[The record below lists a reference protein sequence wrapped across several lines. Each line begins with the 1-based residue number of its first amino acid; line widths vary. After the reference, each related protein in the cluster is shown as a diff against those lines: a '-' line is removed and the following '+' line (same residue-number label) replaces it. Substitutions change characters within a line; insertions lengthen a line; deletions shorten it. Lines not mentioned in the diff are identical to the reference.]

1 MPGKKA
7 RITLLII
14 LIFIAVVFFGS
25 MAIGI
30 SNGMFRDK
38 IGVVEING
46 VITESRDIMEDIVKF
61 KEDKSVK
68 GVIIRINSPGGSVGP
83 SQEIYSEV
91 VKLKSKKKVYV
102 SMGSVCASGGYY
114 IAVAGEKIYAMPAT
128 ITGSIGVI
136 MEHMIIEDLIRKIGL
151 QSNTIKSGAFKD
163 AGTPFRKM
171 KDEEK
176 VYFQGILE
184 SIHEQFMDVVARERK
199 ISIDDV
205 KKLSD
210 GRIFIGTRAKELKL
224 VDATGTLYDTVDD
237 MKKALNMKDKPVLVY
252 GKKPFSLMKWL
263 ISSVIQDTI
272 SEYFSTVI
280 NCGISPRTF

>member
-1 MPGKKA
+1 MPSRKA
-7 RITLLII
+7 RIFLLVI
-14 LIFIAVVFFGS
+14 LIFIAIVFFGY
-25 MAIGI
+25 MAVGI
-30 SNGMFRDK
+30 SDGMFREK

-46 VITESRDIMEDIVKF
+46 VIAESKDAMEDLVRF
-61 KEDKSVK
+61 KEDDSIK

-91 VKLKSKKKVYV
+91 IKLKMKKKVYA

-136 MEHMIIEDLIRKIGL
+136 MEHMIIEDLFKKIGL

-163 AGTPFRKM
+163 AGTPLRKM
-171 KDEEK
+171 KEEER
-176 VYFQGILE
+176 VYFQGILD
-184 SIHEQFMDVVARERK
+184 SIHEQFIKVVAHERK
-199 ISIDDV
+199 MPIDTV

-210 GRIFIGTRAKELKL
+210 GRVFIGTQAKDLKL
-224 VDATGTLYDTVDD
+224 VDNIGTFYDTVDD
-237 MKKALNMKDKPVLVY
+237 MKKALNMKDKPLLVY

-263 ISSVIQDTI
+263 VSSMTKDVI
-272 SEYFSTVI
+272 SEYFSTMFRYSV
-280 NCGISPRTF
+280 SP

>member
-1 MPGKKA
+1 MPSRKA
-7 RITLLII
+7 RIILLVVLVLIAII
-14 LIFIAVVFFGS
+14 FFGS
-25 MAIGI
+25 MAVGIGD
-30 SNGMFRDK
+30 GMFREK
-38 IGVVEING
+38 IGVVEISG
-46 VITESRDIMEDIVKF
+46 VIAESKDVMEDIVRF
-61 KEDKSVK
+61 KEDDSIK

-91 VKLKSKKKVYV
+91 IKLKAKKKVYT

-136 MEHMIIEDLIRKIGL
+136 MEHMIVEDLFKKIGL

-171 KDEEK
+171 KDDEK
-176 VYFQGILE
+176 AYFQGILDG
-184 SIHEQFMDVVARERK
+184 IHEQFIKVVAQERK
-199 ISIDDV
+199 LPVETV

-210 GRIFIGTRAKELKL
+210 GRIFIGTQAKDLKL
-224 VDATGTLYDTVDD
+224 VDNIGTFYDTVDG
-237 MKKALNMKDKPVLVY
+237 MRKALNMKDKPLLVY

-263 ISSVIQDTI
+263 VSSMTKEVI
-272 SEYFSTVI
+272 SEYFSGMFKYSV
-280 NCGISPRTF
+280 SP

>member
-7 RITLLII
+7 RNTLLII
-14 LIFIAVVFFGS
+14 LIFVVVVFFGS
-25 MAIGI
+25 MLMAI
-30 SNGMFRDK
+30 SKGMFKDK

-83 SQEIYSEV
+83 SQEIYNEV

-136 MEHMIIEDLIRKIGL
+136 MEHMIMEDLFRKIGL

-171 KDEEK
+171 KEEEK

-210 GRIFIGTRAKELKL
+210 GRIFLGTRAKELKL

-263 ISSVIQDTI
+263 ISSIIRNTI
-272 SEYFSTVI
+272 SEYYSTVI
-280 NCGISPRTF
+280 NLGMSPQSF

>member
-1 MPGKKA
+1 MPSRKA
-7 RITLLII
+7 KIVFLVI
-14 LIFIAVVFFGS
+14 LIFIAIVFFGS

-30 SNGMFRDK
+30 SDGMFREK

-46 VITESRDIMEDIVKF
+46 VITESKDAMEDIVRF
-61 KEDKSVK
+61 KEDESIK

-91 VKLKSKKKVYV
+91 IKLKAKKKVYA

-136 MEHMIIEDLIRKIGL
+136 MEHMIVEDLFKKIGL
-151 QSNTIKSGAFKD
+151 QSNTIKSGIFKD

-171 KDEEK
+171 KEEEK
-176 VYFQGILE
+176 VYFQGILD
-184 SIHEQFMDVVARERK
+184 SIHEQFIKVVAQERK
-199 ISIDDV
+199 IPIDTT

-210 GRIFIGTRAKELKL
+210 GRIFTGTQAKDLKL
-224 VDATGTLYDTVDD
+224 VDQIGTFYDTVDD

-263 ISSVIQDTI
+263 ISSMSKEVI
-272 SEYFSTVI
+272 SEYFSGMFKYST
-280 NCGISPRTF
+280 SP

>member
-7 RITLLII
+7 RNTLLII
-14 LIFIAVVFFGS
+14 LIFVAVVFFGS
-25 MAIGI
+25 MVMAI
-30 SNGMFRDK
+30 SKGMFKDK

-83 SQEIYSEV
+83 SQEIYNEV

-136 MEHMIIEDLIRKIGL
+136 MEHMIMEDLFRKIGL

-171 KDEEK
+171 KEEEK

-210 GRIFIGTRAKELKL
+210 GRIFLGTRAKELKL

-263 ISSVIQDTI
+263 ISSIIRNTI
-272 SEYFSTVI
+272 SEYYSTVI
-280 NCGISPRTF
+280 NLGMSPQSF

>member
-1 MPGKKA
+1 MPSKKA
-7 RITLLII
+7 RIVLLVI
-14 LIFIAVVFFGS
+14 LVFIAIIFFGS

-30 SNGMFRDK
+30 GDGMFRDK
-38 IGVVEING
+38 IGVVEVSG
-46 VITESRDIMEDIVKF
+46 VIAESKDVMEDIVRF
-61 KEDKSVK
+61 KEDDSIK

-91 VKLKSKKKVYV
+91 IKLKAKKKVYT

-136 MEHMIIEDLIRKIGL
+136 MEHMIVEDLFKKIGL
-151 QSNTIKSGAFKD
+151 QPNTIKSGAFKD

-176 VYFQGILE
+176 AYFQSILDG
-184 SIHEQFMDVVARERK
+184 IHEQFIKVVAQERK
-199 ISIDDV
+199 MPVDTV

-210 GRIFIGTRAKELKL
+210 GRIFIGTQAKDLKL
-224 VDATGTLYDTVDD
+224 VDNIGTFYDTVDD
-237 MKKALNMKDKPVLVY
+237 MRKALNMKDKPVLVY
-252 GKKPFSLMKWL
+252 GKKPFSIMKWL
-263 ISSVIQDTI
+263 VSSMTKEVI
-272 SEYFSTVI
+272 SEYFSGMFKYSV
-280 NCGISPRTF
+280 SP